1 MSAKKEIQAPHDA
14 LKIFYEM
21 LHRNDFFGNTID
33 FLQEGD
39 QKAIWL
45 LEKTISCQMFHKTS
59 VETLH

>member
-1 MSAKKEIQAPHDA
+1 MSAKKKIQAPYDA

-39 QKAIWL
+39 QKAI
-45 LEKTISCQMFHKTS
+45 
-59 VETLH
+59 